1 MITIP
6 NTNYKADNISLAQIL
21 NSTTKVNML
30 TVCKKFDLYV
40 SPNLKKD
47 ETARRIASE
56 VIHNPI
62 EILSHLSKT
71 ELQIVDEFVKG
82 DNNTYVIRKQRK
94 TYYILQ
100 KYYLVL
106 TYCDETKG
114 EWYMLMPKEVREALA
129 SNLPFYLD
137 CATKGVKAPSAKDLR
152 MMSMLQRLY
161 GEDELS

>member
-6 NTNYKADNISLAQIL
+6 NTNFKADNVSLAQVL

-47 ETARRIASE
+47 ETARRIARE
-56 VIHNPI
+56 VLDNPI
-62 EILSHLSKT
+62 EILSRLSKI
-71 ELQIVDEFVKG
+71 ELQMVDEFVKG
-82 DNNTYVIRKQRK
+82 DNNTYVVRKQRK
-94 TYYILQ
+94 TYYMLQ

-114 EWYMLMPKEVREALA
+114 EWHMLMPKEVRDSLA
-129 SNLPFYLD
+129 PSLPFYLD
-137 CATKGVKAPSAKDLR
+137 CAMKGVKAPSAKDLR
-152 MMSMLQRLY
+152 MMRMLQRLY
-161 GEDELS
+161 GDGE

>member
-6 NTNYKADNISLAQIL
+6 NTNFKADNVSLAQVL

-56 VIHNPI
+56 VLHNPI
-62 EILSHLSKT
+62 EILSRLSKT
-71 ELQIVDEFVKG
+71 ELQMVDEFVKG
-82 DNNTYVIRKQRK
+82 DNNTYVVRKQRK
-94 TYYILQ
+94 TYYMLQ

-106 TYCDETKG
+106 TYSDETKC
-114 EWYMLMPKEVREALA
+114 EWHMLMPKEVRDSLA
-129 SNLPFYLD
+129 ASLPFYLN
-137 CATKGVKAPSAKDLR
+137 CAMKGVKAPSAKDLR
-152 MMSMLQRLY
+152 MMRMLQRLY
-161 GEDELS
+161 GDGE

>member
-6 NTNYKADNISLAQIL
+6 NTNFKADNVSLGQVL

-47 ETARRIASE
+47 EIARRIASE
-56 VIHNPI
+56 VLHNPI
-62 EILSHLSKT
+62 EILSRLSKT
-71 ELQIVDEFVKG
+71 ELQMVDEFVKG
-82 DNNTYVIRKQRK
+82 DNNTYVVRKQRK

-106 TYCDETKG
+106 TYCDQTKG
-114 EWYMLMPKEVREALA
+114 EWHMLMPKEVRDSLA
-129 SNLPFYLD
+129 PSLPFYLD

-152 MMSMLQRLY
+152 MMRMLQRLY
-161 GEDELS
+161 GEGE